1 MSRPLADYTPYESDE
16 DMGTESGGTSDTED
30 EKTDDSGNESGDEY
44 VAEED
49 PNELRRIRQA
59 RDARYALIRAPAD
72 GPLLTDEPPP
82 AIKRVLTN
90 KIINTPT
97 GAIMTGTPGVVAPLT
112 GAIENVTVN
121 PKEVA
126 EAAHLQAQAQSLN
139 LSQQVRGGRGPLAN
153 APFFMDKS
161 MATTK
166 DMVYLDPPKTT
177 KTSLFS
183 LKSSNRDKQVY
194 PTPYNFQIKLPRVY
208 KNLTKFQLVQLS
220 FPNNAANLS
229 QTSIFT
235 SALVTTLIKN
245 GIPSTC
251 ISTCINLMNCTTQS
265 NTLGMIEAGRVND
278 VGAPLLTTLALS
290 DGSYTNPQIAQE
302 LTAKANRTP
311 PFNIISYDSFRDIFM
326 NTRDISV
333 LFNEPGDCFD
343 SNVTLR
349 RLGTHTKDDI
359 MNTYYSQQHID
370 SFPEIT
376 ETIAFNAYY
385 YPILKEALATQRALP
400 FLQVDPSTTFDAVY
414 QQVMGVFLGLD
425 SALYEQV
432 GRLNQGALDVYR
444 RHLTFELRNVNK
456 YIWTYNESERRFRSV
471 HDTLHPSL
479 QREFKR
485 KHADIVAQ
493 QLGAHGLQAHSVPLL
508 KKDAIGYASIY
519 KHLERNLST
528 ALNHY
533 HMASGY
539 TYEGGLVHSTAE
551 STFHAVSDLHAD
563 EAFTTMFA
571 YQSTIGRIYGNYGG
585 LGMTFTNFLDYHSS
599 LSGYYDL
606 HRSATQTLSSFHGHV
621 QNDYHSY
628 VSTKYTGVLPDQMIQ
643 TQSYTTQQSLPV
655 SFVTNQSL
663 YLPGQTIA
671 GLAQSTAQDCQ
682 AICCAAIQDL
692 VNSWYSCLPVDT
704 AIRGLNY
711 RMGLTNN
718 TINTFNLLSSIADI
732 TSTGNTNF
740 FIQMNTEFGFN
751 NMDVAMKE
759 NYAITNETTGQV
771 KLMAAKILMG
781 AVGDT
786 GISQTVIQN
795 PVVLDVPLGK
805 LDHLEFKIYYD
816 DDQLTPAWQ
825 YLPFSLDINEWDA
838 TFQIDEE
845 VSFAN
850 RETGWGSLPT
860 IPIPLDPRRMTY
872 LGLTSKDNPN
882 NNKT

>member
-1 MSRPLADYTPYESDE
+1 MSRPLADYTPYDSD
-16 DMGTESGGTSDTED
+16 DTGTSGT
-30 EKTDDSGNESGDEY
+30 DSGTDDEY

-49 PNELRRIRQA
+49 PNRLRQIRQE
-59 RDARYALIRAPAD
+59 RDSRYALIRAPTD
-72 GPLLTDEPPP
+72 GPLLTEEPPA
-82 AIKRVLTN
+82 AIQRMLTN
-90 KIINTPT
+90 TIINTPT
-97 GAIMTGTPGVVAPLT
+97 GAVMTGAPGITETVT
-112 GAIENVTVN
+112 GAIQNVTVN
-121 PKEVA
+121 PKEVVT
-126 EAAHLQAQAQSLN
+126 AAYEQAQRQTRN
-139 LSQQVRGGRGPLAN
+139 LSQQIRGSRFPLDN
-153 APFFMDKS
+153 SPFFMDKS
-161 MATTK
+161 MDTTK

-183 LKSSNRDKQVY
+183 LKSSNRDKKSY

-208 KNLTKFQLVQLS
+208 KNVTKFQLVQLS
-220 FPNNAANLS
+220 FPNSAANLS

-235 SALVTTLIKN
+235 SSLVRVLLEK

-251 ISTCINLMNCTTQS
+251 ISTCINVMNCTTQA
-265 NTLGMIEAGRVND
+265 NTIGIIEDGRVND
-278 VGAPLLTTLALS
+278 VGDPLLVTLSLS
-290 DGSYTNPQIAQE
+290 DGTYNNKQIAQE
-302 LTAKANRTP
+302 LTARANRTP
-311 PFNIISYDSFRDIFM
+311 PFNLITYEAFRDVFV
-326 NTRDISV
+326 NTRDVLV
-333 LFNEPGDCFD
+333 LFNEPGDTFD
-343 SNVTLR
+343 SDATLR
-349 RLGTHTKDDI
+349 RLGTHTKEDI

-370 SFPEIT
+370 SFPIIT

-400 FLQVDPSTTFDAVY
+400 FLQVGSTTFDEVY
-414 QQVMGVFLGLD
+414 QQVMGAFLGLD
-425 SALYEQV
+425 SVVYEQIC
-432 GRLNQGALDVYR
+432 RLNQGSLDVYR

-456 YIWTYNESERRFRSV
+456 YIWSYHESDRRFRSV

-485 KHADIVAQ
+485 KHADIVQQ
-493 QLGAHGLQAHSVPLL
+493 QLATHDLQSHSIPLL

-519 KHLERNLST
+519 KHLELNLST
-528 ALNHY
+528 VLSHY
-533 HMASGY
+533 HMVSGY
-539 TYEGGLVHSTAE
+539 RYQGGVEHTATE
-551 STFHAVSDLHAD
+551 STFRASDLHAD

-585 LGMTFTNFLDYHSS
+585 MGMTFTNFLDYHSS

-606 HRSATQTLSSFHGHV
+606 HQSVTQTLSSFHGHV
-621 QNDYHSY
+621 QADYHDY
-628 VSTKYTGVLPDQMIQ
+628 VSTKYTGILPDQTIQ
-643 TQSYTTQQSLPV
+643 TQSYTIQQSLPV

-663 YLPGQTIA
+663 YLPGQSVR
-671 GLAQSTAQDCQ
+671 GLAQATPEDCQ
-682 AICCAAIQDL
+682 AICCAVIQDL

-711 RMGLTNN
+711 RMGLMNN
-718 TINTFNLLSSIADI
+718 TLGHFNLLSSIADI

-751 NMDVAMKE
+751 NMDIAMKE
-759 NYAITNETTGQV
+759 DYAVSNETTGQV

-786 GISQTVIQN
+786 GLSQTVIQN
-795 PVVLDVPLGK
+795 PVILDVPLGK
-805 LDHLEFKIYYD
+805 LDHLDFKIYYD

-825 YLPFSLDINEWDA
+825 YLPFTLDINEWNA

-850 RETGWGSLPT
+850 RESGWGQLPT
-860 IPIPLDPRRMTY
+860 IPIPNDPRRMAY

-882 NNKT
+882 NNKV

>member
-16 DMGTESGGTSDTED
+16 VDADESDESNGSDESD
-30 EKTDDSGNESGDEY
+30 GSDGSGEDEY

-59 RDARYALIRAPAD
+59 RDSRYALIRAPAD
-72 GPLLTDEPPP
+72 GPLLSDEPPP

-90 KIINTPT
+90 NIINTPT
-97 GAIMTGTPGVVAPLT
+97 GAVMTGTPGVTAPVT
-112 GAIENVTVN
+112 GAIKNMTVDRKTVTD
-121 PKEVA
+121 
-126 EAAHLQAQAQSLN
+126 AAYAQAQSKSMN
-139 LSQQVRGGRGPLAN
+139 LSQQVRGRGSLSN

-161 MATTK
+161 MDTTK
-166 DMVYLDPPKTT
+166 DMVYLDPPKTV

-183 LKSSNRDKQVY
+183 LKSSNRDKKSY

-208 KNLTKFQLVQLS
+208 KNVTKFQLVQLS
-220 FPNNAANLS
+220 FPNSAANLS
-229 QTSIFT
+229 QTAIFT
-235 SALVTTLIKN
+235 SSLVSALLIK

-251 ISTCINLMNCTTQS
+251 ISSCIGVMNCTTQA
-265 NTLGMIEAGRVND
+265 NTLGIIEGGRVND
-278 VGAPLLTTLALS
+278 VGEPLLVTLSLS
-290 DGSYTNPQIAQE
+290 DGTYNNKQIAQE
-302 LTAKANRTP
+302 LTTKANRTP
-311 PFNIISYDSFRDIFM
+311 PFNLITYEQFRDVFV
-326 NTRDISV
+326 NTRDILV
-333 LFNEPGDCFD
+333 LFNEPGDSFESD
-343 SNVTLR
+343 ATLR
-349 RLGTHTKDDI
+349 RLGTHTKEDI
-359 MNTYYSQQHID
+359 MNTYYSQQHVD
-370 SFPEIT
+370 SFPIIT

-385 YPILKEALATQRALP
+385 YPVLKEALATQRALP
-400 FLQVDPSTTFDAVY
+400 FLQVDPFTFDEVY
-414 QQVMGVFLGLD
+414 QQVMGGFLGLD
-425 SALYEQV
+425 SAVYEQV
-432 GRLNQGALDVYR
+432 CRLNQGALDVYR
-444 RHLTFELRNVNK
+444 RHLTFELRNINK
-456 YIWTYNESERRFRSV
+456 YIWSYSESERRFRSV

-493 QLGAHGLQAHSVPLL
+493 QLSAHGLQHHSIPLL
-508 KKDAIGYASIY
+508 KKDAVGYASLY
-519 KHLERNLST
+519 KHLELNLST
-528 ALNHY
+528 VLNHY
-533 HMASGY
+533 HMVSGY
-539 TYEGGLVHSTAE
+539 RYQGGVEHVTTE
-551 STFHAVSDLHAD
+551 STFHMDDLHAD

-585 LGMTFTNFLDYHSS
+585 TGMTFTNFLDYHSS

-606 HRSATQTLSSFHGHV
+606 HRSVTQTLSSFHGHV
-621 QNDYHSY
+621 QADYHDY
-628 VSTKYTGVLPDQMIQ
+628 VSTKYTGVLPDQTIQ
-643 TQSYTTQQSLPV
+643 TQSYTIQQSLPV

-663 YLPGQTIA
+663 FLPGQSVR
-671 GLAQSTAQDCQ
+671 GLAQATPEDCE
-682 AICCAAIQDL
+682 AICCAVIQDL

-711 RMGLTNN
+711 RMGLMSN
-718 TINTFNLLSSIADI
+718 TLGHFNLLSSIADI

-751 NMDVAMKE
+751 NMDIGMKE
-759 NYAITNETTGQV
+759 NYAVSNETTGQV

-786 GISQTVIQN
+786 GLSQTVIQN

-825 YLPFSLDINEWDA
+825 YLPFTLEINEWNA

-845 VSFAN
+845 VGFAN
-850 RETGWGSLPT
+850 RESGWGQLPT
-860 IPIPLDPRRMTY
+860 IPIPNDPRRMAY
-872 LGLTSKDNPN
+872 LGITSKDNPN

>member
-1 MSRPLADYTPYESDE
+1 MSRPLAEYTPYESDL
-16 DMGTESGGTSDTED
+16 D
-30 EKTDDSGNESGDEY
+30 EKTDESDESAESGESGEDEY

-72 GPLLTDEPPP
+72 GPLLSDEPPP
-82 AIKRVLTN
+82 AIKRVLTSN
-90 KIINTPT
+90 IINTPT
-97 GAIMTGTPGVVAPLT
+97 GAVMAGAPGVAAPVT
-112 GAIENVTVN
+112 GAIQNVTVDR
-121 PKEVA
+121 KTVTD
-126 EAAHLQAQAQSLN
+126 AAYAQAQAKSMN
-139 LSQQVRGGRGPLAN
+139 LSQQVRGNRGPLAN

-161 MATTK
+161 MDTTK
-166 DMVYLDPPKTT
+166 DMVYLDPPKTV

-208 KNLTKFQLVQLS
+208 KNVTKFQLVQLS
-220 FPNNAANLS
+220 FPNSAANLS
-229 QTSIFT
+229 QTAIFT
-235 SALVTTLIKN
+235 SSLVSALLEK

-251 ISTCINLMNCTTQS
+251 ISTCINVMNCTTQA

-278 VGAPLLTTLALS
+278 VGDPLLVTLSLS
-290 DGSYTNPQIAQE
+290 DGTYNNKQIAQE
-302 LTAKANRTP
+302 LTTKANRTP
-311 PFNIISYDSFRDIFM
+311 PFNLITYEAFRDIFM
-326 NTRDISV
+326 NTRDILV
-333 LFNEPGDCFD
+333 LFNEPGDSFESD
-343 SNVTLR
+343 ATLR
-349 RLGTHTKDDI
+349 RLGTHTKEDI

-370 SFPEIT
+370 SFPVIT

-385 YPILKEALATQRALP
+385 YPVLKEALATQRALP
-400 FLQVDPSTTFDAVY
+400 FIQVDPSTTFDDVY
-414 QQVMGVFLGLD
+414 QQVMGSFLGLD
-425 SALYEQV
+425 SAIYEQIC
-432 GRLNQGALDVYR
+432 RLNQGALDVYR

-456 YIWTYNESERRFRSV
+456 YIWSYSDSDRRFRSV

-485 KHADIVAQ
+485 KYADIVGQ
-493 QLGAHGLQAHSVPLL
+493 QLAAHGLQHHSVPLL
-508 KKDAIGYASIY
+508 KKDAVGYASIY
-519 KHLERNLST
+519 KHLEMNLST
-528 ALNHY
+528 VLNHY
-533 HMASGY
+533 HMVSGY
-539 TYEGGLVHSTAE
+539 RYQGGMVHSTVE

-585 LGMTFTNFLDYHSS
+585 TGMTFTNFLDYHSS

-606 HRSATQTLSSFHGHV
+606 HQSVTQTLSSFHGHV
-621 QNDYHSY
+621 QANYHDY
-628 VSTKYTGVLPDQMIQ
+628 VSTKYTGILPDQTIQ
-643 TQSYTTQQSLPV
+643 TQTYTSQQSLPV

-663 YLPGQTIA
+663 YLPGQSVR
-671 GLAQSTAQDCQ
+671 GLAQAAPEDCS
-682 AICCAAIQDL
+682 AICCAVIQDL

-711 RMGLTNN
+711 RMGLMKN
-718 TINTFNLLSSIADI
+718 TIGNFNLLSSIADI

-751 NMDVAMKE
+751 NMDIAMKE
-759 NYAITNETTGQV
+759 NYSVSNETTGQV

-805 LDHLEFKIYYD
+805 LDHLDFKIYYD

-825 YLPFSLDINEWDA
+825 YLPFTLEINEWNA

-850 RETGWGSLPT
+850 RESGWGQLPT
-860 IPIPLDPRRMTY
+860 IPIPNDPRRIAY

>member
-16 DMGTESGGTSDTED
+16 DTGDEKTED
-30 EKTDDSGNESGDEY
+30 ESDESDESGEDEY

-72 GPLLTDEPPP
+72 GPLLTEEAPS
-82 AIKRVLTN
+82 AIKRALTSN
-90 KIINTPT
+90 IINTPT
-97 GAIMTGTPGVVAPLT
+97 GAIMTGAPGVVAPVT
-112 GAIENVTVN
+112 GAIKNVIVD

-126 EAAHLQAQAQSLN
+126 LAAHMQAQSKSMN
-139 LSQQVRGGRGPLAN
+139 LSQQVRGNRGSLAN

-208 KNLTKFQLVQLS
+208 KNVTKFQLVQLS
-220 FPNNAANLS
+220 FPNSAANLS
-229 QTSIFT
+229 QTAIFT
-235 SALVTTLIKN
+235 SSLITALLEK

-251 ISTCINLMNCTTQS
+251 ISTCISVMNCTTQA
-265 NTLGMIEAGRVND
+265 NTLGIIEAGRVND
-278 VGAPLLTTLALS
+278 VGDPLLVTLALS
-290 DGSYTNPQIAQE
+290 DGAYNNKQIAQE

-311 PFNIISYDSFRDIFM
+311 PFNLITYEAFRDVFM
-326 NTRDISV
+326 NTRDILV
-333 LFNEPGDCFD
+333 LFNEPGDSFESD
-343 SNVTLR
+343 ATLR
-349 RLGTHTKDDI
+349 RLGTHTKEDI
-359 MNTYYSQQHID
+359 MNTYYSQQHVD
-370 SFPEIT
+370 SFPVIT

-385 YPILKEALATQRALP
+385 YPVLKEALATQRALP
-400 FLQVDPSTTFDAVY
+400 FLQVDPSTTFEEIY
-414 QQVMGVFLGLD
+414 QQVMGAFLGLD
-425 SALYEQV
+425 SVVYEQIC
-432 GRLNQGALDVYR
+432 RLNQGALDVYR

-456 YIWTYNESERRFRSV
+456 YIWSYSESDRRFRSV

-485 KHADIVAQ
+485 KYADIVAQ
-493 QLGAHGLQAHSVPLL
+493 QLTAHDLQSHSIPLL
-508 KKDAIGYASIY
+508 KKDAVSYASLY
-519 KHLERNLST
+519 KHLELNLST
-528 ALNHY
+528 VLSNY
-533 HMASGY
+533 HMVSGY
-539 TYEGGLVHSTAE
+539 RYQGGPVHSTVE
-551 STFHAVSDLHAD
+551 STFHVEDLHAD

-585 LGMTFTNFLDYHSS
+585 MAMTFTNFLDYHSS

-606 HRSATQTLSSFHGHV
+606 HQTVTNRLSSFHGHV
-621 QNDYHSY
+621 QRDYHDY
-628 VSTKYTGVLPDQMIQ
+628 VSTKYTGVLPDQTIQ
-643 TQSYTTQQSLPV
+643 TQTYTSQQSLPV
-655 SFVTNQSL
+655 AYVTNQSL
-663 YLPGQTIA
+663 YLPGQSVR
-671 GLAQSTAQDCQ
+671 GLAQSTPEDCQ
-682 AICCAAIQDL
+682 AICCAVIQDL

-711 RMGLTNN
+711 RMGLVNQNITN
-718 TINTFNLLSSIADI
+718 FNLLSSIADI

-751 NMDVAMKE
+751 NMDIAMKE
-759 NYAITNETTGQV
+759 NYAVSNETTGQV

-781 AVGDT
+781 AIGDT

-805 LDHLEFKIYYD
+805 LDHLDFKIYYD

-825 YLPFSLDINEWDA
+825 YLPFTLAINEWDA

-850 RETGWGSLPT
+850 RETGWGQLPT
-860 IPIPLDPRRMTY
+860 IPIPNDPQRLSY

>member
-16 DMGTESGGTSDTED
+16 EVESDGSDGSDGSDESGTE
-30 EKTDDSGNESGDEY
+30 DEY

-59 RDARYALIRAPAD
+59 RDSRYALIRAPAD
-72 GPLLTDEPPP
+72 GPLLSDEPLP
-82 AIKRVLTN
+82 AIKRVLTSN
-90 KIINTPT
+90 IINTPT
-97 GAIMTGTPGVVAPLT
+97 GAVMTGAPGVTAPVT
-112 GAIENVTVN
+112 GAIKNVTVDR
-121 PKEVA
+121 KAVTD
-126 EAAHLQAQAQSLN
+126 AAYAQAQSKSLN
-139 LSQQVRGGRGPLAN
+139 LSQQSRTRGSLAN

-161 MATTK
+161 MDTTK
-166 DMVYLDPPKTT
+166 DMVYLDPPKTV

-208 KNLTKFQLVQLS
+208 KNVTKFQLVQLS
-220 FPNNAANLS
+220 FPNSAANLS
-229 QTSIFT
+229 QTAIFT
-235 SALVTTLIKN
+235 SSLVSALLEK

-251 ISTCINLMNCTTQS
+251 ISTCINVMNCTTQA
-265 NTLGMIEAGRVND
+265 NTLGLIEAGRVND
-278 VGAPLLTTLALS
+278 VGDPLLVTLSLS
-290 DGSYTNPQIAQE
+290 DGMYNNKQIAQE
-302 LTAKANRTP
+302 LTTKANRTP
-311 PFNIISYDSFRDIFM
+311 PFNLITYEAFRDVFV
-326 NTRDISV
+326 NTRDILV
-333 LFNEPGDCFD
+333 LFNEPGDSFESD
-343 SNVTLR
+343 ATLR
-349 RLGTHTKDDI
+349 RLGTHTKEDI
-359 MNTYYSQQHID
+359 MNTYYSQQHVD
-370 SFPEIT
+370 SFPIIT

-385 YPILKEALATQRALP
+385 YPILKEVLATQRALP
-400 FLQVDPSTTFDAVY
+400 FLQVDPSTTFDDVY
-414 QQVMGVFLGLD
+414 QQVMGSFLGLD
-425 SALYEQV
+425 SVVYEQIC
-432 GRLNQGALDVYR
+432 RLNQGALDVYR

-456 YIWTYNESERRFRSV
+456 YIWSYSDSDRRFRSV

-485 KHADIVAQ
+485 KYADIVGQ
-493 QLGAHGLQAHSVPLL
+493 QLAAHGLQHHSVPLL
-508 KKDAIGYASIY
+508 KKDAVGYASIY
-519 KHLERNLST
+519 KHLEMNLST
-528 ALNHY
+528 VLHHY
-533 HMASGY
+533 HMVSGY
-539 TYEGGLVHSTAE
+539 RYQGGLEHHTTE

-585 LGMTFTNFLDYHSS
+585 TGMTFTNFLDYHSS

-606 HRSATQTLSSFHGHV
+606 HQSVTQTLSSFHGHV
-621 QNDYHSY
+621 QADYHDY
-628 VSTKYTGVLPDQMIQ
+628 VSTKYTGILPDQTIQ
-643 TQSYTTQQSLPV
+643 TQTYTSQQSLPV
-655 SFVTNQSL
+655 SFITNQTL
-663 YLPGQTIA
+663 YLPGQSVR
-671 GLAQSTAQDCQ
+671 GLAQATPEDCS
-682 AICCAAIQDL
+682 AICCAVIQDL

-711 RMGLTNN
+711 RMGLMNQ
-718 TINTFNLLSSIADI
+718 TIGHFNLLSSIADI

-751 NMDVAMKE
+751 NMDIGMKE
-759 NYAITNETTGQV
+759 NYAISNETTGQV

-786 GISQTVIQN
+786 GLSQTVIQN

-825 YLPFSLDINEWDA
+825 YLPFTLEINEWNA

-850 RETGWGSLPT
+850 RETGWGQLPT
-860 IPIPLDPRRMTY
+860 IPIPNDPRRIAY